1 MFHNKE
7 FITTEVEIAKAKIA
21 EVQRTAKAKIA
32 EVQRTAE
39 AKRIAEAEFV
49 EAKMAAKDEIAKAKM
64 AVEAEFKLAK
74 TKIAEET
81 KLAKTKM
88 IAEAKAKMA
97 AEFDLTSNGIYP
109 LNELKKISS
118 EGASSFD
125 DNSSHLLGNGSEE
138 HHTE

>member
-21 EVQRTAKAKIA
+21 EVQRT
-32 EVQRTAE
+32 EE

-49 EAKMAAKDEIAKAKM
+49 EAKMA
-64 AVEAEFKLAK
+64 VEAEF
-74 TKIAEET
+74 

-118 EGASSFD
+118 EGESSS
-125 DNSSHLLGNGSEE
+125 DNHPHLLGNGSEE